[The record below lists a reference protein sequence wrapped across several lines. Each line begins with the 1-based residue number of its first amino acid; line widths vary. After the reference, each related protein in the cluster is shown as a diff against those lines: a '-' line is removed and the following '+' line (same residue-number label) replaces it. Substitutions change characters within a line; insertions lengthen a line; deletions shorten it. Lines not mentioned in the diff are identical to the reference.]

1 MIVMEYIDTEAK
13 LQKLPL
19 EKKKHVYNEVKKAIE
34 LLHNKDVLIFLLEKN
49 KWKNK

>member
-34 LLHNKDVLIFLLEKN
+34 LLHNKDVLIFLLGKN